1 MTTNEII
8 NRVKSNNSLIT
19 LYDGSMLAVCSP
31 DVIHHGTPFWDI
43 QQNEPA
49 TLERAEQLNE
59 NDTWETVSFIDP
71 EKTTLETWV
80 RRMVDA
86 DGNLWEL
93 TLTIETENDN
103 DTTEYVYSADWSDA
117 ECEIIEN
124 NTDYIGYNVNNGRNI
139 IESTENIMNDIAG
152 DEFELTVDDYVV
164 AENDEL
170 RTWADFDLL
179 ENLAESE
186 NPLETLG
193 NHIRHIIVNSY
204 DPADYDDD
212 DPAKTLIADNAGI
225 WCVRINNQLIRL

>member
-8 NRVKSNNSLIT
+8 NRVKLNNSIIS

-43 QQNEPA
+43 QNEPA

-71 EKTTLETWV
+71 EKNTLETWV

-93 TLTIETENDN
+93 TLIIETENDN

-124 NTDYIGYNVNNGRNI
+124 NTDYIGYNVENGRNI

-204 DPADYDDD
+204 DPANYDDD